1 MRCSQPGPPLKEP
14 QWHCVCGPVRRPGLK
29 SAILNTAPVRRFAAR
44 RMRARAEEKAPH
56 DQYPAP
62 YALIDLWERHGGS
75 RAVMMAVEKPSFAR
89 LAVTSTAQNLVRMFF
104 LREQMKQSGGAP

>member
-1 MRCSQPGPPLKEP
+1 
-14 QWHCVCGPVRRPGLK
+14 
-29 SAILNTAPVRRFAAR
+29 
-44 RMRARAEEKAPH
+44 MRARAEGKAPH

-104 LREQMKQSGGAP
+104 LREQMKRSAVTLGISMSSAQAPWAAISLHGARFVVCGLPSPT